1 MRPFTEV
8 LKYTTLKM
16 LQTALLELKSI
27 KKIERINIEK
37 QMEINYVY
45 DLY

>member
-16 LQTALLELKSI
+16 FQAALLEPNSI
-27 KKIERINIEK
+27 KKIEKINIEK
-37 QMEINYVY
+37 QMEINYAYV
-45 DLY
+45 LY

>member
-1 MRPFTEV
+1 
-8 LKYTTLKM
+8 M

-37 QMEINYVY
+37 QMEINYAY

>member
-1 MRPFTEV
+1 
-8 LKYTTLKM
+8 M

-27 KKIERINIEK
+27 KRIERINIEK
-37 QMEINYVY
+37 QMEINYAY